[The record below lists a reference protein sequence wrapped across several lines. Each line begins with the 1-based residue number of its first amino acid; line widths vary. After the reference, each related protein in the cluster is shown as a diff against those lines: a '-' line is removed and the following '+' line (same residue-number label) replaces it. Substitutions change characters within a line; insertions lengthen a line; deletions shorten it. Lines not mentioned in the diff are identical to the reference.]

1 MFILPYLNDYSFFM
15 AFYVCLFVLKGI
27 HTSASIAIMT
37 YTTPFYVCVCSQI
50 DISWR
55 GRMHLK

>member
-1 MFILPYLNDYSFFM
+1 MITLFLWLFMF
-15 AFYVCLFVLKGI
+15 VCLFVLKGI

-50 DISWR
+50 GISWR